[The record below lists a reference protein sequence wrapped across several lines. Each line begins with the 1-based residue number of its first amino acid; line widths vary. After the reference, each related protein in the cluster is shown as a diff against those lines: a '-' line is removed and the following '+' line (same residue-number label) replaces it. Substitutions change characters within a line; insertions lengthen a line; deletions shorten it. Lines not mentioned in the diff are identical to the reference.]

1 MDNLIQQISEG
12 AILSINKPLGWTSF
26 DVVRKLKFLLQKAVP
41 KIKIGHAGTLDPLA
55 EGLLIV
61 CTQKMTKQVETIQS
75 QHKTYIAKIFLG
87 ATRPSYDKETEID
100 QIFESNHITEDLVRE
115 TLKSFEGE
123 QEQIPPI
130 FSAIKQE
137 GKPVYLKARKGID
150 IQMKSKTIHIYDI
163 ELIQYDFPIIEIKVV
178 VSKGTYIRS
187 LAFDIGQR
195 LESGAYLDHLVRTQ
209 IGDYTLGKAHQINDI
224 EHLIR
229 NFGKS
234 HEDIR

>member
-100 QIFESNHITEDLVRE
+100 QIFESNHINEDLVRK

-150 IQMKSKTIHIYDI
+150 IEMKSKTIHIYEI
-163 ELIQYDFPIIEIKVV
+163 ELVRYDFPIIEIKVV

-195 LESGAYLDHLVRTQ
+195 LDSGAYLDHLIRTQ
-209 IGDYTLGKAHQINDI
+209 IGDYTLENAHQVTGI
-224 EHLIR
+224 ENLIR
-229 NFGKS
+229 SFAKS
-234 HEDIR
+234 HADIR

>member
-1 MDNLIQQISEG
+1 MNNLIQQISQG

-75 QHKTYIAKIFLG
+75 QHKTYVAKIFLG
-87 ATRPSYDKETEID
+87 ATRLSYDKETEID
-100 QIFESNHITEDLVRE
+100 QTFGTNHINEDLVRK
-115 TLKSFEGE
+115 TLKTFEGE

-130 FSAIKQE
+130 FSAIKQD
-137 GKPVYLKARKGID
+137 GKPVYLKARKGVEIE
-150 IQMKSKTIHIYDI
+150 MKSKTIQIYEI
-163 ELIQYDFPIIEIKVV
+163 ALVRYEFPIIEIKVV

-187 LAFDIGQR
+187 LAFDIGER
-195 LESGAYLDHLVRTQ
+195 LNSGAYLDHLVRTQ
-209 IGDYTLGKAHQINDI
+209 IGDYKLENAHQITDL

-229 NFGKS
+229 NFSKS
-234 HEDIR
+234 HADI

>member
-1 MDNLIQQISEG
+1 MNNLIQQISQG

-75 QHKTYIAKIFLG
+75 QHKTYVAKIFLG

-100 QIFESNHITEDLVRE
+100 QTFETNHINEDLVRK
-115 TLKSFEGE
+115 TLKTFEGE

-130 FSAIKQE
+130 FSAIKQD
-137 GKPVYLKARKGID
+137 GKPVYLKARKGVEIE
-150 IQMKSKTIHIYDI
+150 MKSKTIHIYEI
-163 ELIQYDFPIIEIKVV
+163 ALVRYEFPIIEIKVV

-187 LAFDIGQR
+187 LAFDLGER
-195 LESGAYLDHLVRTQ
+195 LNSGAYLDHLVRTQ
-209 IGDYTLGKAHQINDI
+209 IGDYKLENAHQITDL

-229 NFGKS
+229 NFSKS
-234 HEDIR
+234 HADI